1 MGERVPAWLEF
12 APWDET
18 KVRASEP
25 GRALLKAIEDYGFSQ
40 QEVVEQAGVAVLSC
54 QDYEANYGTAAF
66 EQIGFAALAGQAGL
80 WCADGDDG
88 GPDWDRNHAVHAPSG
103 PAGWWAG
110 SATHETVISER
121 DFRRLVADETHND
134 GDDVLDSIQRYF
146 AEGNRSL
153 GEWVAGASDAAE
165 AQRP

>member
-1 MGERVPAWLEF
+1 MGERVSAWIEF
-12 APWDET
+12 APWDED
-18 KVRASEP
+18 KIRASEP
-25 GRALLKAIEDYGFSQ
+25 GRALLKAIEDYGFSE

-54 QDYEANYGTAAF
+54 QDFEANYGTASF

-88 GPDWDRNHAVHAPSG
+88 GPDWDRNHAVRTPSG
-103 PAGWWAG
+103 ARGWWAG
-110 SATHETVISER
+110 SATHETVISESA
-121 DFRRLVADETHND
+121 FQYLVAKKTPTDA
-134 GDDVLDSIQRYF
+134 LDSIRRYF

-153 GEWVAGASDAAE
+153 GEWVSQAGTAAK